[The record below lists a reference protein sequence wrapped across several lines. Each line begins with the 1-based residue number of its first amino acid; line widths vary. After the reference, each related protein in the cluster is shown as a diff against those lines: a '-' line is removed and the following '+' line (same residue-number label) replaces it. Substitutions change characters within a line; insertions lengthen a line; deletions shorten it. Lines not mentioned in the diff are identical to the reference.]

1 MVCGNFILPEP
12 ASYVFFYA
20 VFNLRK
26 LLYIIPAVLEH
37 GEVDISNNFAENAI
51 RPFAQGRKAW
61 LFCDTPEG
69 ADSSA
74 IVLFIVET
82 AKANGLDP
90 YTYLKLLLTELP
102 YLGKNPASD
111 KLDLFMP
118 WTAAIRKNC
127 ILPTK
132 KISPEEEFLTRGSV
146 GHLLVTG

>member
-1 MVCGNFILPEP
+1 M
-12 ASYVFFYA
+12 
-20 VFNLRK
+20 
-26 LLYIIPAVLEH
+26 AVL
-37 GEVDISNNFAENAI
+37 
-51 RPFAQGRKAW
+51 RYPQG
-61 LFCDTPEG
+61 G

-74 IVLFIVET
+74 IVYSIVET

-132 KISPEEEFLTRGSV
+132 NFTRGPLTRGPRASSCYRMIIE
-146 GHLLVTG
+146 HLR

>member
-1 MVCGNFILPEP
+1 MLHP
-12 ASYVFFYA
+12 SYNYFTTERICAPLCQQV
-20 VFNLRK
+20 
-26 LLYIIPAVLEH
+26 LYCTLSAFLEH

-51 RPFAQGRKAW
+51 RPFVQGRKAW
-61 LFCDTPEG
+61 LFCDTPKG

-74 IVLFIVET
+74 IVYSIVET

-132 KISPEEEFLTRGSV
+132 KISPEDL
-146 GHLLVTG
+146 

>member
-1 MVCGNFILPEP
+1 MLHHRIGLSITHKENQHQ
-12 ASYVFFYA
+12 A
-20 VFNLRK
+20 
-26 LLYIIPAVLEH
+26 LLYEQHSKHSFAFSLRSEN
-37 GEVDISNNFAENAI
+37 GISNNFAENAI
-51 RPFAQGRKAW
+51 RPFVQGRKAW
-61 LFCDTPEG
+61 LFCDTPKG

-74 IVLFIVET
+74 IVYSIVET

-90 YTYLKLLLTELP
+90 HTYLKFLLTELP

-132 KISPEEEFLTRGSV
+132 KISPEDL
-146 GHLLVTG
+146 

>member
-1 MVCGNFILPEP
+1 MSSFMRFSICAIYCTLSAF
-12 ASYVFFYA
+12 
-20 VFNLRK
+20 
-26 LLYIIPAVLEH
+26 LEH

-61 LFCDTPEG
+61 LFCDTPKG

-74 IVLFIVET
+74 IVYSIVET

-132 KISPEEEFLTRGSV
+132 KISPDGPLTRGSS
-146 GHLLVTG
+146 GIFLLPDDY

>member
-1 MVCGNFILPEP
+1 M
-12 ASYVFFYA
+12 
-20 VFNLRK
+20 
-26 LLYIIPAVLEH
+26 AVL
-37 GEVDISNNFAENAI
+37 
-51 RPFAQGRKAW
+51 RYPQGRG
-61 LFCDTPEG
+61 FQRDRV
-69 ADSSA
+69 S
-74 IVLFIVET
+74 IVET

-132 KISPEEEFLTRGSV
+132 KISPEDL
-146 GHLLVTG
+146 

>member
-1 MVCGNFILPEP
+1 MT
-12 ASYVFFYA
+12 YA
-20 VFNLRK
+20 KNQKKFLN
-26 LLYIIPAVLEH
+26 AFLEH

-51 RPFAQGRKAW
+51 RPFVQGRKAW
-61 LFCDTPEG
+61 LFCDTPKG

-74 IVLFIVET
+74 IVYSIVET

-90 YTYLKLLLTELP
+90 YTYLKLMLTELP

-132 KISPEEEFLTRGSV
+132 KISPEDL
-146 GHLLVTG
+146 

>member
-1 MVCGNFILPEP
+1 MTQSKIFILSRNVDYTEF
-12 ASYVFFYA
+12 SA
-20 VFNLRK
+20 V
-26 LLYIIPAVLEH
+26 
-37 GEVDISNNFAENAI
+37 
-51 RPFAQGRKAW
+51 
-61 LFCDTPEG
+61 
-69 ADSSA
+69 SA
-74 IVLFIVET
+74 IVYSIVET

-132 KISPEEEFLTRGSV
+132 KISPEDL
-146 GHLLVTG
+146 